1 VEGLVS
7 TRQPTLPA
15 DRIQPLE
22 WGFVGT
28 GKIAGWMA
36 TVVRSTSA
44 AVLSA
49 VASRRMGSARS
60 FAAEHR
66 ATRAFDSWQEM
77 LAWDRIDAVYIAT
90 PTSLREEI
98 AVAAASAGKH
108 VLGEK
113 PFAGFPSIKRITGAC
128 RAYDVCFMD
137 ATHFVH
143 HPRFAAIC
151 DDMTEKIGRPR
162 SLDSR
167 FLVSLKNRHDIR
179 YDPALE
185 PLGALGDLGWYNMRA
200 SLEYLAPDDR
210 LRAASASIERDEE
223 TGAVIAGEG
232 LLEFGNDSVSR
243 WRCSFTAGEVDIG
256 LRLSGPLGMLCMD
269 DFVGE
274 NEDSS
279 ASFTYVK
286 SGAADTVERVVRIDS
301 CRSAPALMFENF
313 AAAVW
318 DRSQREPWMQAS
330 ERTQALLDAVQNAS

>member
-1 VEGLVS
+1 M
-7 TRQPTLPA
+7 LPA
-15 DRIQPLE
+15 DRVQPLE

-28 GKIAGWMA
+28 GNIAGWMA
-36 TVVRSTSA
+36 AVVRSTPA

-49 VASRRMGSARS
+49 VASRRMESARS

-66 ATRAFDSWQEM
+66 AARAFDSWQEM
-77 LAWDRIDAVYIAT
+77 LAWDRIDAVYVAT

-113 PFAGFPSIKRITGAC
+113 PFASFPSIKRITAAC
-128 RAYDVCFMD
+128 RAHDVCFMD

-143 HPRFAAIC
+143 HPRFAAIR
-151 DDMTEKIGRPR
+151 DTMAEKIGQPR

-167 FLVSLKNRHDIR
+167 FLVSLNNRDDIR

-200 SLEYLAPDDR
+200 SLEYLSPDDR
-210 LRAASASIERDEE
+210 LRVASASIDRDVE

-232 LLEFGNDSVSR
+232 LLEFGHDSISR
-243 WRCSFTAGEVDIG
+243 WRCSFTAGSVDIG
-256 LRLSGPLGMLCMD
+256 LRLSGPLGTFCMD
-269 DFVGE
+269 NFVGE
-274 NEDSS
+274 NEDGS
-279 ASFTYVK
+279 ASLTYAKIGV
-286 SGAADTVERVVRIDS
+286 ADTVERLVRIDS
-301 CRSAPALMFENF
+301 CRSGPALMFEDF
-313 AAAVW
+313 AAAVG

-330 ERTQALLDAVQNAS
+330 QRTQALLDAVLNAA